1 MATPGRHGALSTPRW
16 SLPAP
21 SPPPRPPEPP
31 GPTARCPRAQRR
43 SRLRRRLALTAA
55 LLLVLAAGCVP
66 ANERSSGRVFPLPRH
81 EPHDGLAVVTRPG
94 GEGLHLYLD
103 TDTRYAGSCAP
114 RWHVEAA
121 RLSNGDS
128 PSPTSTGRVAAAE
141 FFTALQRGRVRQALR
156 REMEAL
162 CRTRAPGRWFVWRE
176 PPRNPAQV
184 SLDPLPPLEDAQMLS
199 HPTAVR
205 RAEKQLLGLP
215 LTPDDL
221 VDKPLPRPPDGP

>member
-1 MATPGRHGALSTPRW
+1 MLPR
-16 SLPAP
+16 S
-21 SPPPRPPEPP
+21 
-31 GPTARCPRAQRR
+31 RR
-43 SRLRRRLALTAA
+43 SRAGAGA
-55 LLLVLAAGCVP
+55 LLLLLVPTAGCVP
-66 ANERSSGRVFPLPRH
+66 VNERSSGRVFPLARH
-81 EPHDGLAVVTRPG
+81 APHDGLAVVTRPG
-94 GEGLHLYLD
+94 GEGLHLFLD

-121 RLSNGDS
+121 RLRDGDG
-128 PSPTSTGRVAAAE
+128 PTPTSTGRVAAAE
-141 FFTALQRGRVRQALR
+141 FFVALGRGRVRQALR

-162 CRTRAPGRWFVWRE
+162 CRTRAPGRWFVWRD
-176 PPRNPAQV
+176 PPRSPAQV
-184 SLDPLPPLEDAQMLS
+184 SLEPLPPLEDAQMLS

>member
-1 MATPGRHGALSTPRW
+1 MAR
-16 SLPAP
+16 
-21 SPPPRPPEPP
+21 
-31 GPTARCPRAQRR
+31 RR

-55 LLLVLAAGCVP
+55 LLLLVPAAGCVP

-94 GEGLHLYLD
+94 GEGLHVYLD
-103 TDTRYAGSCAP
+103 TDTRHPGSCS
-114 RWHVEAA
+114 
-121 RLSNGDS
+121 RLSNGDGH
-128 PSPTSTGRVAAAE
+128 SPTSTGRVAAAE

-176 PPRNPAQV
+176 PPRSPAQV

>member
-1 MATPGRHGALSTPRW
+1 MAR
-16 SLPAP
+16 
-21 SPPPRPPEPP
+21 
-31 GPTARCPRAQRR
+31 RR
-43 SRLRRRLALTAA
+43 SGLRRRLARTAA
-55 LLLVLAAGCVP
+55 VLLLVPTAGCVP

-81 EPHDGLAVVTRPG
+81 APHDGLAVVTRPG
-94 GEGLHLYLD
+94 GEGLHLFLD

-121 RLSNGDS
+121 RLSNGDG
-128 PSPTSTGRVAAAE
+128 PTPTSTGRVAAAE
-141 FFTALQRGRVRQALR
+141 FFAALGRGRVRQALR

-176 PPRNPAQV
+176 PPRSPAQV
-184 SLDPLPPLEDAQMLS
+184 SLEPLPPLEDAQMLS

>member
-128 PSPTSTGRVAAAE
+128 PRPTSTGRVAAAE

-176 PPRNPAQV
+176 PPRSPAQV

-221 VDKPLPRPPDGP
+221 VDKPLPRPADGP